1 MKKLLLTVSLIGLT
15 SVLNAQW
22 TSQATGF
29 SDASRGLGE
38 IRIVNANTV
47 WGIAYDGSGLG
58 TDIQEFTRT
67 TDGGN
72 SWTPGI
78 IDVGNLTLKIT
89 NISPVSATTAWVG
102 AFDDVAGLGGVFNCK
117 FGKSLV

>member
-38 IRIVNANTV
+38 IKIVNEGDTK
-47 WGIAYDGSGLG
+47 GLYVKG
-58 TDIQEFTRT
+58 QKEWFNVEVPLPNEEI
-67 TDGGN
+67 
-72 SWTPGI
+72 
-78 IDVGNLTLKIT
+78 
-89 NISPVSATTAWVG
+89 
-102 AFDDVAGLGGVFNCK
+102 VFE
-117 FGKSLV
+117 